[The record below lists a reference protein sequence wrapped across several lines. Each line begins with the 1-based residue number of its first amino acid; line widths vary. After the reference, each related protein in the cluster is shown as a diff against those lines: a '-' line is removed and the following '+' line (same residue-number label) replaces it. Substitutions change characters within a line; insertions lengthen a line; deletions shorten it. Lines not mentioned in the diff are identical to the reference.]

1 MLNLNKNNDSGT
13 NKPIKIGKS
22 LLNRLTILFEEYNQ
36 KSKSSGNLLQIL
48 NEVELPESVYN
59 SNAIENS
66 TLTLD
71 DTEKILLDMEISK
84 NISLRELNEAQNLGK
99 VMKYVE
105 KKCIESDIEIEIIL
119 FLHKM
124 LLNNIND
131 DIAGRLRKGDEW
143 VRVGKHVG
151 ADPKIVGLLVNNIL
165 FGYSSSAEHAIVKA
179 AKFHREFELIHPFI
193 DGNGRIGRVIINY
206 MLMRAG
212 WPPIIVRDKDKQDY
226 YMTFKSD
233 TGEKDFVR
241 IVGLLMCESL
251 HKRLAYMNHKNI
263 ITLDTYSKSDE
274 YNKNKESASSLF
286 NKAYRQTMPAFRERG
301 VWKIG
306 I

>member
-151 ADPKIVGLLVNNIL
+151 ADPKIVGPLVNNIL